1 MELSGTISS
10 QTISVHNTICLPVT
24 NVVALTAQQL
34 LAFAIEKCCLKV
46 FIAFFVSM
54 SVANTLA
61 YYGRALTKPNKVLY
75 YWFEQEHRNVF
86 LFRMFLSFMK
96 YLCE

>member
-10 QTISVHNTICLPVT
+10 QTISVHRHNMFTS
-24 NVVALTAQQL
+24 NNAVALTAQQL
-34 LAFAIEKCCLKV
+34 LTFAIAKCCLKV

-75 YWFEQEHRNVF
+75 YWFEQEHQNFF
-86 LFRMFLSFMK
+86 LFRMF
-96 YLCE
+96 